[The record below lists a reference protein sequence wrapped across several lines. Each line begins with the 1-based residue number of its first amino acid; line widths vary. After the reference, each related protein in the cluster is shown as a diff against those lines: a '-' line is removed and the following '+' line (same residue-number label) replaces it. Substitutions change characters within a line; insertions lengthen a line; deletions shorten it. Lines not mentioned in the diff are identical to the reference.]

1 MLPFVLGLGILWW
14 MYRGTNW
21 SDFGHYVLHEMN
33 WWWMLLSLAFGIL
46 PQMAR
51 AWRWKMALEP
61 LGDTHDALHVS
72 MLSLCPTPQ
81 VLLSHA

>member
-33 WWWMLLSLAFGIL
+33 WWWMLLSLAFGTCL
-46 PQMAR
+46 
-51 AWRWKMALEP
+51 ALEN
-61 LGDTHDALHVS
+61 GA
-72 MLSLCPTPQ
+72 
-81 VLLSHA
+81 